1 MSSDLK
7 VDYQLLESI
16 HSTMTG
22 LLSELENIQPQQGE
36 YDGAMGSGSIAG
48 AMDGFAGNWTYHRKQ
63 IIGNM
68 QSLNSMV
75 TESVQKFQQ
84 ADANLKSQLTGK

>member
-1 MSSDLK
+1 MSDLK

-16 HSTMTG
+16 HSTMGGILT
-22 LLSELENIQPQQGE
+22 ELENIQPQQGQ

-63 IIGNM
+63 IIGNL
-68 QSLNSMV
+68 QSLNTMV
-75 TESVQKFQQ
+75 TETIQKFQQ
-84 ADANLKSQLTGK
+84 ADSKLKSDLTGK